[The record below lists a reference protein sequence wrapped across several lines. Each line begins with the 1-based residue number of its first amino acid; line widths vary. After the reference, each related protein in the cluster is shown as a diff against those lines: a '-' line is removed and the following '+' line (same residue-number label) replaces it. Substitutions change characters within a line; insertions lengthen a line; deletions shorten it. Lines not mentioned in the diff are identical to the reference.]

1 MIKFIVYIIPAL
13 LVYILIRIGLPSLST
28 APWLVLSKADVAAGI
43 GILIVYTLI
52 IVLWMNYR
60 YKKIYYRYNIDQS
73 RRLFAE
79 QENAML
85 RLEQDYLR
93 LEVARME
100 DEREHLTELLNRQ
113 QALDEPMQTV
123 IKERLNVLNGLLA
136 KEISENES
144 YAKPF
149 RTMIESIHRDQVE
162 FMESTRL
169 VFSASHPTFMEYLVS
184 HGLTDDEIRYACLYA
199 LGLRGK
205 EIGQYTKVKGHYNT
219 SSTIRKKLGIDE
231 HQTNIGPYIRRLM
244 EQLN

>member
-1 MIKFIVYIIPAL
+1 MTLTFLNIHSIF
-13 LVYILIRIGLPSLST
+13 SSE
-28 APWLVLSKADVAAGI
+28 PWLVLSARDVAVGI

-73 RRLFAE
+73 RRFFAE

-100 DEREHLTELLNRQ
+100 DEREHLTELLNRHHE
-113 QALDEPMQTV
+113 LDEPMQAV

-149 RTMIESIHRDQVE
+149 RTLIESIHRDQAE

-169 VFSASHPTFMEYLVS
+169 AFRASHPAFMEYLVS

-219 SSTIRKKLGIDE
+219 SSAIRKKLGIDE